1 MPDKE
6 RETEP
11 VSQTVRGESPTEGT
25 APLAGDVLL
34 GRFKLARLLGRGGMG
49 EVYEARDLRLHVTV
63 AVKTIR
69 QRDGADAGLLDR
81 LRREVQLARAVT
93 HPCVCRLFD
102 FHEGEG
108 PAGPIAFITMEFLDG
123 ETLADRLRKGPLP
136 AREALPLLEQMAE
149 GLAAIHAKDLVHRDF
164 KPGNVMLVQDRTG
177 LRAVVTDFGIAR
189 PARTEIDTDT
199 DWSGTAV
206 GAVIGSPPYMAPEQR
221 AGDTVTAR
229 TDIYALGL
237 VAHEMLTGALPDRGR
252 MGHLPRGWGRP
263 LHRALDPEPA
273 RRYADPLQLV
283 RDVLRQNR
291 RLLSAGIG
299 ALAVAMLL
307 VTALVAYRFR
317 PTTTEIS
324 VDPRTIA
331 IIPLTNLGGGTT
343 DDAYFSAG
351 LTEDILIQLAKVP
364 GLRVRSPMSAEG
376 YQRGNKSLQ
385 QVGAEL
391 GVANILGGSVRRV
404 GNRMRIAAEL
414 IDARTGQHR
423 WAETYDLEARDVL
436 DVQRDVAAK
445 VATAL
450 ALKLTDEQHRLAGF
464 ERGTTTNAAAYDHY
478 LRGVSKAEA
487 WAAAVRSEGGADA
500 GTNLEAIAEFQRAL
514 ALDPRYGMAHA
525 WLATVYTRH
534 AMFIEGGGPSRQEEW
549 TELANEERRKA
560 LELQPGLSV
569 SPPYAPPGVPSE

>member
-25 APLAGDVLL
+25 APLAGDILL

-69 QRDGADAGLLDR
+69 QRDGPDVGLLDR

-93 HPCVCRLFD
+93 HPYVCRLFD

-123 ETLADRLRKGPLP
+123 ETLADRLRNGPLRP
-136 AREALPLLEQMAE
+136 REALVLLEQMAE

-177 LRAVVTDFGIAR
+177 LRAVITDFGIAR
-189 PARTEIDTDT
+189 PARTEIDTD
-199 DWSGTAV
+199 WGGTAV
-206 GAVIGSPPYMAPEQR
+206 GAVVGSPPYMAPEQR

-237 VAHEMLTGALPDRGR
+237 VAHEMLTGGLPDRGR
-252 MGHLPRGWGRP
+252 MGQLPRGWSRP
-263 LHRALDPEPA
+263 LRRALDPDPA
-273 RRYADPLQLV
+273 RRYRDPLELV
-283 RDVLRQNR
+283 PDVLRQKR
-291 RLLSAGIG
+291 RLVSAGIV
-299 ALAVAMLL
+299 ALVLALPVVAG
-307 VTALVAYRFR
+307 LVAYRYR
-317 PTTTEIS
+317 PMTTELSI
-324 VDPRTIA
+324 DPRTIA
-331 IIPLTNLGGGTT
+331 VLPLTNLGGTA

-376 YQRGNKSLQ
+376 YQRGNKTLR
-385 QVGAEL
+385 QVAAEL

-404 GNRMRIAAEL
+404 GNRMRITAEL
-414 IDARTGQHR
+414 VDARSGQHR
-423 WAETYDLEARDVL
+423 WAELYDLEARDVL

-450 ALKLTDEQHRLAGF
+450 ALKLTARDDGGL
-464 ERGTTTNAAAYDHY
+464 ERGTTTNPVAYDHY
-478 LRGVSKAEA
+478 LRGVSKAEE
-487 WAAAVRSEGGADA
+487 WAAAARSEGAADA
-500 GTNLEAIAEFQRAL
+500 GTNLEAIEEFQRAV
-514 ALDPRYGMAHA
+514 ALDPRYGLAHA

-534 AMFIEGGGPSRQEEW
+534 AMFVEPGGPNLQIRW
-549 TELANEERRKA
+549 TELAKDERRKA
-560 LELQPGLSV
+560 LELEPGLLL
-569 SPPYAPPGVPSE
+569 SPPYAPPGVPSEP

>member
-25 APLAGDVLL
+25 APLAGDILL

-69 QRDGADAGLLDR
+69 QQDGADVGLLDR

-93 HPCVCRLFD
+93 HPYVCRLFD

-123 ETLADRLRKGPLP
+123 ESLADRLRNGPLP
-136 AREALPLLEQMAE
+136 PREALVLLEQMAE
-149 GLAAIHAKDLVHRDF
+149 GLAAIHARELVHRDF
-164 KPGNVMLVQDRTG
+164 KPGNVMLVQGRTG
-177 LRAVVTDFGIAR
+177 LRAVITDFGIAR
-189 PARTEIDTDT
+189 PARTEIDTD
-199 DWSGTAV
+199 WGGTAV
-206 GAVIGSPPYMAPEQR
+206 GAVVGSPLYMAPEQR

-237 VAHEMLTGALPDRGR
+237 VAHEMLTGGLPDRGR
-252 MGHLPRGWGRP
+252 MGQLPRGWSRP
-263 LHRALDPEPA
+263 LRRALDPDPA
-273 RRYADPLQLV
+273 RRYGDPLELV
-283 RDVLRQNR
+283 PDVLRQNR
-291 RLLSAGIG
+291 RLVSAGI
-299 ALAVAMLL
+299 V
-307 VTALVAYRFR
+307 ALVLALPVAAALLAYRYR
-317 PTTTEIS
+317 PTTAELS
-324 VDPRTIA
+324 VDPRSIA
-331 IIPLTNLGGGTT
+331 VLPLSNLGGTT

-351 LTEDILIQLAKVP
+351 LTEDIFIQLAKVP

-376 YQRGNKSLQ
+376 YQRGNKPLR
-385 QVGAEL
+385 QVAAEL

-404 GNRMRIAAEL
+404 GNRMRITAEL
-414 IDARTGQHR
+414 IDATSGQHR
-423 WAETYDLEARDVL
+423 WAEFYDLEARDVL

-450 ALKLTDEQHRLAGF
+450 ALKLTARDDGRL
-464 ERGTTTNAAAYDHY
+464 ERGTTTNPVAYDHY
-478 LRGVSKAEA
+478 LRGVSKAEE
-487 WAAAVRSEGGADA
+487 WAAAARSEGAADA

-514 ALDPRYGMAHA
+514 ALDPRYGLAHA

-534 AMFIEGGGPSRQEEW
+534 AMFVELGGPSFQEKW
-549 TELANEERRKA
+549 SELAKEERRKA
-560 LELQPGLSV
+560 LELEPGLLL
-569 SPPYAPPGVPSE
+569 SPPYAPPGVPSEP

>member
-6 RETEP
+6 RETES
-11 VSQTVRGESPTEGT
+11 VSQTVRGESPTEGS

-69 QRDGADAGLLDR
+69 QRDGSDVGLLDR

-93 HPCVCRLFD
+93 HPYVCRLFD

-108 PAGPIAFITMEFLDG
+108 PTGPIAFITMEFLDG
-123 ETLADRLRKGPLP
+123 DTLADRLRSGPVAP
-136 AREALPLLEQMAE
+136 REALPLLEQMAE

-164 KPGNVMLVQDRTG
+164 KPSNVMLVQDRSG
-177 LRAVVTDFGIAR
+177 LRAVITDFGIAR
-189 PARTEIDTDT
+189 PARTEIDTD
-199 DWSGTAV
+199 WGGTAV
-206 GAVIGSPPYMAPEQR
+206 GAVVGSPLYMAPEQR

-237 VAHEMLTGALPDRGR
+237 VAHEMLTGGLPDRGR
-252 MGHLPRGWGRP
+252 MGRLPRGWNRP
-263 LHRALDPEPA
+263 LRRALDADPA
-273 RRYADPLQLV
+273 RRYEAPLELIP
-283 RDVLRQNR
+283 DVLRQKR
-291 RLLSAGIG
+291 RLLSAGT
-299 ALAVAMLL
+299 A
-307 VTALVAYRFR
+307 ALVLALPVAAALLAYRFH
-317 PTTTEIS
+317 PTTAEVY
-324 VDPRTIA
+324 VDPRSIA
-331 IIPLTNLGGGTT
+331 ILPLINLGGGTT

-376 YQRGNKSLQ
+376 YQRGNKTLQ

-404 GNRMRIAAEL
+404 GNRMRITAEL
-414 IDARTGQHR
+414 IDARSGQHR
-423 WAETYDLEARDVL
+423 WAELYDLEPRDVL

-450 ALKLTDEQHRLAGF
+450 ALKLTARADGRL

-500 GTNLEAIAEFQRAL
+500 GTNLEAIAEFRNAVT
-514 ALDPRYGMAHA
+514 LDPRYGLAHA

-534 AMFIEGGGPSRQEEW
+534 AMFIEGGGPELQEKW
-549 TELANEERRKA
+549 TELAKEERRKA
-560 LELQPGLSV
+560 LELEPGLSL
-569 SPPYAPPGVPSE
+569 SPPYAPPGVPSEP